1 MAVGSVAT
9 LGIIAPIV
17 AAFAPRKTQTHST
30 KSIHVQEYNREPE
43 KRSSAHSLAYV
54 EAEIAKLNEEEKK
67 SLIEEAY
74 ISGQME
80 VIREQIEEAERN
92 QGIILSTFTRKR
104 IRILSEEIAENRK
117 RRAARDNEQGM

>member
-1 MAVGSVAT
+1 
-9 LGIIAPIV
+9 
-17 AAFAPRKTQTHST
+17 
-30 KSIHVQEYNREPE
+30 
-43 KRSSAHSLAYV
+43 
-54 EAEIAKLNEEEKK
+54 
-67 SLIEEAY
+67 
-74 ISGQME
+74 ME